1 MKNTKWIWRVLAV
14 LVGLVVL
21 TGVGFAGYRVGL
33 VQGADLTAEELS
45 TLFAHKRGFDGDMT
59 QGENGARGYDGRMNK
74 GSFHPGERGS
84 FSLLSPVF
92 GLFRLAILG
101 GLVWLGY
108 TLFKRSGWRLVNVH
122 ATQTVTPT
130 TPTAETPS
138 AQGDEKKDE
147 A

>member
-1 MKNTKWIWRVLAV
+1 MKSKKWIWWILGILLTLIVLSG
-14 LVGLVVL
+14 VGLAA
-21 TGVGFAGYRVGL
+21 FRVGIMRSAAFE
-33 VQGADLTAEELS
+33 GETFPRWAERFNGDRS
-45 TLFAHKRGFDGDMT
+45 QHYGDHGFDHD
-59 QGENGARGYDGRMNK
+59 RR
-74 GSFHPGERGS
+74 GSFHPGERGG